1 MLILSANTGRGT
13 VCDIVPQMGNVI
25 DNLCLVTGVVLLAIG
40 NGSGGS
46 GDGYY
51 QLGVLVK
58 FAVAIALIGRGTSR
72 FWKR

>member
-1 MLILSANTGRGT
+1 
-13 VCDIVPQMGNVI
+13 MGNVI